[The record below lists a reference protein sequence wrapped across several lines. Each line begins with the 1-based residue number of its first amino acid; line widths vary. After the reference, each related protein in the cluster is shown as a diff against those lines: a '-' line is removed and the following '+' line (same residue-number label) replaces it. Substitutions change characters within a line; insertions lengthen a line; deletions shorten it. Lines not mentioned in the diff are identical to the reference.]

1 MSGHN
6 KWSTIKYKKGAAD
19 AKRGKLFSRL
29 IKEITMAAKEGGGDS
44 SSNPR
49 LRSALQSAK
58 EANMPKDNIDRAIK
72 RGTGEIEGVNYDQL
86 YYEGYT
92 PGGAAV
98 LVEVLTENK
107 NRAASEV
114 RHVFS
119 KYGGNLGEPGSVAWN
134 FSKKGSIMFEANSVT
149 EDEAMEIA
157 LDAGAED
164 VIAGGDTVE
173 VHTAL
178 SDLDSV
184 KEAFEKAGKKYASAE
199 ITFVPSSSLELA
211 GKELTSAM
219 RLLEALDDLDDVQKV
234 WSNIDFSDESA
245 EDLMDES

>member
-29 IKEITMAAKEGGGDS
+29 IKEITIAAREGGDPSG
-44 SSNPR
+44 NPR

-58 EANMPKDNIDRAIK
+58 VANMPKENIDRAIK
-72 RGTGEIEGVNYDQL
+72 RGSGEMEGVNYEQL
-86 YYEGYT
+86 YYEGYS

-114 RHVFS
+114 RHVFN

-134 FSKKGSIMFEANSVT
+134 FSKKGSIVFESGVT
-149 EDEAMEIA
+149 EDQAMEIA
-157 LDAGAED
+157 LEAGAD
-164 VIAGGDTVE
+164 DISSSGSQVE
-173 VHTAL
+173 VHTSIA
-178 SDLDSV
+178 DLDVV
-184 KEAFEKAGKKYASAE
+184 KEAFDKAGYSYTTAE
-199 ITFVPSSSLELA
+199 ITFVPSSSLELE
-211 GKELTSAM
+211 GKVLNSAM
-219 RLLEALDDLDDVQKV
+219 KLLDALDDLDDVQRV
-234 WSNIDFSDESA
+234 WSNIEFSDESA
-245 EDLMDES
+245 EDLLKE

>member
-29 IKEITMAAKEGGGDS
+29 IKEITMAAKEGGGDPA
-44 SSNPR
+44 SNPK
-49 LRSALQSAK
+49 LRATLQSAK
-58 EANMPKDNIDRAIK
+58 EANMPKENIDRAIK
-72 RGTGEIEGVNYDQL
+72 RGTGEIEGANYEQL

-114 RHVFS
+114 RHTFN
-119 KYGGNLGEPGSVAWN
+119 KCGGNLGEPGSVAWN
-134 FSKKGSIMFEANSVT
+134 FSKKGSIVFEGNVT

-157 LDAGAED
+157 LEAGADD
-164 VIAGGDTVE
+164 VIASGGTVE
-173 VHTAL
+173 VHTAVA
-178 SDLDSV
+178 DLDAV
-184 KEAFEKAGKKYASAE
+184 KTAFDKASMKYASCE

-211 GKELTSAM
+211 GKELSSAM
-219 RLLEALDDLDDVQKV
+219 RLLTALDDLDDVQKV

-245 EDLMDES
+245 EGLMDD

>member
-29 IKEITMAAKEGGGDS
+29 IKEISMAAKEGGGDPGG
-44 SSNPR
+44 NPR
-49 LRSALQSAK
+49 LRTVLLTAK
-58 EANMPKDNIDRAIK
+58 GANMPKENIDRAIK
-72 RGTGEIEGVNYDQL
+72 RGTGELDGVSYEQC

-92 PGGAAV
+92 PGGAAI

-114 RHVFS
+114 RHAFT
-119 KYGGNLGEPGSVAWN
+119 KYGGNLGEPGSVAWM
-134 FSKKGSIMFEANSVT
+134 FSKKGSIVFEGALT
-149 EDEAMEIA
+149 EDQAVEIA

-164 VIAGGDTVE
+164 VTASGETVE
-173 VHTAL
+173 VQTEIG
-178 SDLDSV
+178 DLETV
-184 KEAFEKAGKKYASAE
+184 KEAFDKAGFAYSTAE
-199 ITFVPSSSLELA
+199 VTFVPSTNVEMEGKVLA
-211 GKELTSAM
+211 SALK
-219 RLLEALDDLDDVQKV
+219 LLEALDDLDDVQKV

-245 EDLMDES
+245 ANLENE

>member
-19 AKRGKLFSRL
+19 AKRGKLFSRI
-29 IKEITMAAKEGGGDS
+29 IKEITMAAREGGDPAG
-44 SSNPR
+44 NPR
-49 LRSALQSAK
+49 LRTALQAAK
-58 EANMPKDNIDRAIK
+58 TANMPKDNIDRAIK
-72 RGTGEIEGVNYDQL
+72 RGTGEIEGVNYEQL

-114 RHVFS
+114 RHTFS

-134 FSKKGSIMFEANSVT
+134 FSKKGSIVFESGVT
-149 EDEAMEIA
+149 EDQAMEIA
-157 LDAGAED
+157 LEAGAD
-164 VIAGGDTVE
+164 DISASGGTVE
-173 VHTAL
+173 VHTAIG
-178 SDLDSV
+178 DLDAV
-184 KEAFEKAGKKYASAE
+184 KDAFEKAGLACTTAE
-199 ITFVPSSSLELA
+199 ITFVPSSSLELE
-211 GKELTSAM
+211 GKELNSAM

-245 EDLMDES
+245 LGLME

>member
-29 IKEITMAAKEGGGDS
+29 IKEITMAARDGGDPAG
-44 SSNPR
+44 NPR
-49 LRSALQSAK
+49 LRAALQAAK
-58 EANMPKDNIDRAIK
+58 TANMPKDNIDRAIK
-72 RGTGEIEGVNYDQL
+72 RGTGEIEGVNYEQL

-114 RHVFS
+114 RHTFS

-134 FSKKGSIMFEANSVT
+134 FSKKGSIVFESGVT
-149 EDEAMEIA
+149 EDQAMEIA
-157 LDAGAED
+157 LEAGAD
-164 VIAGGDTVE
+164 DITSSGDSVE
-173 VHTAL
+173 VHTAIG
-178 SDLDSV
+178 DLDMV
-184 KEAFEKAGKKYASAE
+184 KDAFDKAGLVYSVCE
-199 ITFVPSSSLELA
+199 ITFVPSSSLELE
-211 GKELTSAM
+211 GKELNSAM
-219 RLLEALDDLDDVQKV
+219 KLLDALDDLDDVQKV

-245 EDLMDES
+245 MGLME

>member
-29 IKEITMAAKEGGGDS
+29 IKEISMAAKEGGGDPGG
-44 SSNPR
+44 NPR
-49 LRSALQSAK
+49 LRTALLTAK
-58 EANMPKDNIDRAIK
+58 GANMPKDNIDRAIK
-72 RGTGEIEGVNYDQL
+72 RGTGELDGISYEQL
-86 YYEGYT
+86 FYEGYT

-114 RHVFS
+114 RHTFS
-119 KYGGNLGEPGSVAWN
+119 KHGGNLGEPGSVAWM
-134 FSKKGSIMFEANSVT
+134 FAKKGSIVFEGGVVT
-149 EDEAMEIA
+149 EDRAMEVA

-164 VIAGGDTVE
+164 ITASGDTVE
-173 VHTAL
+173 IQTEL
-178 SDLDSV
+178 GDLEVV
-184 KEAFEKAGKKYASAE
+184 KEAFDKAGLAYSTAE
-199 ITFVPSSSLELA
+199 ITYVPSTNLELE
-211 GKELTSAM
+211 GKELATAM
-219 RLLEALDDLDDVQKV
+219 KLLDALDDLDDVQKV

-245 EDLMDES
+245 ASLVED

>member
-29 IKEITMAAKEGGGDS
+29 IKEITMAAKESGGDPGG
-44 SSNPR
+44 NPR
-49 LRSALQSAK
+49 LRTALLTAK
-58 EANMPKDNIDRAIK
+58 NANMPKDNIDRAIK
-72 RGTGEIEGVNYDQL
+72 RGTGELEGVSYEQF

-114 RHVFS
+114 RHTFS
-119 KYGGNLGEPGSVAWN
+119 KHGGNLGEPGSVAWM
-134 FSKKGSIMFEANSVT
+134 FAKKGSIVIDGAAAT
-149 EDEAMEIA
+149 EDQVMEVA

-164 VIAGGDTVE
+164 VSSSGDSHE
-173 VHTAL
+173 VQTGIG
-178 SDLDSV
+178 DLETV
-184 KEAFEKAGKKYASAE
+184 KEAFDKAGLAYTAAE
-199 ITFVPSSSLELA
+199 LTYVPSSNLELA
-211 GKELTSAM
+211 GKDLNSAM
-219 RLLEALDDLDDVQKV
+219 KLLEALDDLDDVQKV

-245 EDLMDES
+245 ADILD

>member
-29 IKEITMAAKEGGGDS
+29 IKEITMAAKDGGGDPAT
-44 SSNPR
+44 NAK
-49 LRSALQSAK
+49 LRSTLQSAK
-58 EANMPKDNIDRAIK
+58 EANMPKENIDRAIK
-72 RGTGEIEGVNYDQL
+72 RGTGEIEGVNYEQL

-114 RHVFS
+114 RHTFS
-119 KYGGNLGEPGSVAWN
+119 KCGGNLGEPGSVAWN
-134 FSKKGSIMFEANSVT
+134 FSKKGSIVFEGTIT

-157 LDAGAED
+157 LEAGAED
-164 VIAGGDTVE
+164 VLANGDTVE
-173 VHTAL
+173 VHTAV

-184 KEAFEKAGKKYASAE
+184 KTAFEKADKKYSAAE
-199 ITFVPSSSLELA
+199 ITFVPSSSLELD
-211 GKELTSAM
+211 GKELSSAM
-219 RLLEALDDLDDVQKV
+219 RLLTALDDLDDVQRV
-234 WSNIDFSDESA
+234 WSNIDFSDDA
-245 EDLMDES
+245 AKGLMDD